1 MRTRRQ
7 RPATGFTLLEL
18 SVALFLIVMVWVTA
32 LASLRASLRTLSGT
46 ESSSVAVTAVR
57 ELREHTYAMT
67 VEQLDALDEVS
78 MAPVLG
84 DGSPMSDA
92 GDLVL
97 DLDVQ
102 AVDDLDPTASVQPA
116 QSRTRLVTVQC
127 WSHGRMLLEAQWL
140 AAEH

>member
-1 MRTRRQ
+1 MRTRRP

-57 ELREHTYAMT
+57 ELREYTYAMT
-67 VEQLDALDEVS
+67 VEQLDALDEAS

-84 DGSPMSDA
+84 DGNPMSDA

-102 AVDDLDPTASVQPA
+102 AVDDLDPTANVQPA

-127 WSHGRMLLEAQWL
+127 WSRGRMLLEAQWL